1 MPDAY
6 NLSGLILRP
15 ANFDWIAMTDP
26 AANAETL
33 LQLLCR
39 LIDET
44 ISTPE
49 DLLRTLD
56 AIEFAL
62 LVTTPRGEE
71 CPVIFANQA
80 AAELT
85 GYSVEELLDRDPRF
99 LQTDDGNQGSLT
111 TLRAAVAR
119 GIDCRV
125 VVRNYRKDG
134 SLFWNEITLIPIRA
148 TDGSLKYF
156 VQLLKDVSN
165 YEKVET
171 EKQTVENT
179 LRSIL
184 SSSADAIITIDQR
197 GIIQDANA
205 ATEDIFGYSL
215 QELLGQNVSI
225 LMPSP
230 DREQH
235 DSYLRRYLE
244 TGEARVIGIGR
255 EVTARHKTGR
265 TFPAEIAIGQVPGKK
280 LFTGIVR
287 NLTERKQN
295 EEALRREHQLNENII
310 ATSRGVILILSPDG
324 TIVQYNS
331 FLEELSGWP
340 LEETRGEEWADIFL
354 PEADRE
360 PFRRRFYAAI
370 NGQTVQSFSP
380 VLLTRSGERRL
391 VEWEAVPMTS
401 RTGQIVAL
409 LCTGQDTTERQRL
422 EREVLEIAAEEQRRI
437 GQDLHDVVGQELTG
451 MAMLAET
458 LTLALRKDE
467 NRHIRIAEKI
477 SRGVSEALT
486 KIRLLSR
493 GLNPVDIDTQGLM
506 AALGATARRIREFH
520 GIDCEFQ
527 CPETV
532 PIPDNIVANQLY
544 RIVEEATTNA
554 IKHSAASRIIIR
566 LEQSDDAIELAVIDN
581 GVGIQNPRDGGL
593 GLRIMNYRANRIG
606 GILTVESAPE
616 QGTSVTCRIASGNL

>member
-1 MPDAY
+1 
-6 NLSGLILRP
+6 
-15 ANFDWIAMTDP
+15 MTDCTG
-26 AANAETL
+26 NSESH

-56 AIEFAL
+56 AVGFAL
-62 LVTTPRGEE
+62 LVTMPRDDA
-71 CPVIFANQA
+71 CPIIFANQA
-80 AAELT
+80 AVELT
-85 GYSVEELLDRDPRF
+85 GYSIEEMLNRDPRF
-99 LQTDDGNQGSLT
+99 LQGDDQSQESVVALRESIQQGT
-111 TLRAAVAR
+111 
-119 GIDCRV
+119 DCRV
-125 VVRNYRKDG
+125 VARNYRKDG

-148 TDGSLKYF
+148 ADQSLKYF

-165 YEKVET
+165 YEKIET

-184 SSSADAIITIDQR
+184 SSSADAMVTINER

-205 ATEDIFGYSL
+205 ATEEIFGYSL
-215 QELLGQNVSI
+215 EELLGENVSI

-235 DSYLRRYLE
+235 DGYLRRYLE

-255 EVTARHKTGR
+255 EVTARHKSGR

-310 ATSRGVILILSPDG
+310 ATNRGVILILSPEG
-324 TIVQYNS
+324 TVVQYNS
-331 FLEELSGWP
+331 FLEEISGWR
-340 LEETRGEEWADIFL
+340 LAETRGQDWAERFL
-354 PEADRE
+354 PEADRDQ
-360 PFRRRFYAAI
+360 FRRRFAAAI
-370 NGQTVQSFSP
+370 KGHDAPPFGP

-391 VEWEAVPMTS
+391 IEWETVPMTS
-401 RTGQIVAL
+401 RTGKVIAL
-409 LCTGQDTTERQRL
+409 LCTGQDTTERRRL
-422 EREVLEIAAEEQRRI
+422 EREVLEIAADEQRRI

-458 LTLALRKDE
+458 LTLALRKE
-467 NRHIRIAEKI
+467 QNRHLQIAEKI
-477 SRGVSEALT
+477 SRGVNEALT
-486 KIRLLSR
+486 KVRLLSR
-493 GLNPVDIDTQGLM
+493 GLNPVDIDAQGLM
-506 AALGATARRIREFH
+506 AALDSTARRIREFH
-520 GIDCEFQ
+520 GLECEFQ
-527 CPETV
+527 CPESV

-544 RIVEEATTNA
+544 RIAEEATTNA
-554 IKHSAASRIIIR
+554 IKHSQASQVVIGLSQTR
-566 LEQSDDAIELAVIDN
+566 DAIELSVKDN
-581 GVGIQNPRDGGL
+581 GIGIQSSSDSGL
-593 GLRIMNYRANRIG
+593 GLRIMNYRASRIG
-606 GILTVESAPE
+606 GILTVESDSGR
-616 QGTSVTCRIASGNL
+616 GTSVTCRIASGSL

>member
-1 MPDAY
+1 
-6 NLSGLILRP
+6 
-15 ANFDWIAMTDP
+15 MTDP

>member
-1 MPDAY
+1 MADCTG
-6 NLSGLILRP
+6 SS
-15 ANFDWIAMTDP
+15 
-26 AANAETL
+26 ESH

-56 AIEFAL
+56 AVGFAL
-62 LVTTPRGEE
+62 LVTIPRDDA
-71 CPVIFANQA
+71 CPIIFANQA
-80 AAELT
+80 AVDLT
-85 GYSVEELLDRDPRF
+85 GYPIEELLHRDPRF
-99 LQTDDGNQGSLT
+99 LQGDDQSQEAVDALRESMQQGT
-111 TLRAAVAR
+111 
-119 GIDCRV
+119 DCRV

-134 SLFWNEITLIPIRA
+134 SLFWNEITLIPIRTA
-148 TDGSLKYF
+148 DQSLKYF

-165 YEKVET
+165 YEKSET

-184 SSSADAIITIDQR
+184 SSSADAMVTIDQS

-215 QELLGQNVSI
+215 QELLGKNVSI

-235 DSYLRRYLE
+235 DGYLRRYLE

-255 EVTARHKTGR
+255 EVTARHKSGR
-265 TFPAEIAIGQVPGKK
+265 HFPAEIAIGQVPGKK

-310 ATSRGVILILSPDG
+310 ATSRGVILILSPAG
-324 TIVQYNS
+324 TVVQYNS
-331 FLEELSGWP
+331 FLEEISGWP
-340 LEETRGEEWADIFL
+340 LTETRGQDWAERFL
-354 PEADRE
+354 PEADRDQ
-360 PFRRRFYAAI
+360 FRRRFAAAI
-370 NGQTVQSFSP
+370 NGHNVPPFGP

-391 VEWEAVPMTS
+391 IEWEAVPMTS
-401 RTGQIVAL
+401 RTGKVIAL
-409 LCTGQDTTERQRL
+409 LCTGQDTTERRRL
-422 EREVLEIAAEEQRRI
+422 EREVLEIAADEQRRI

-458 LTLALRKDE
+458 LSLALRKDE
-467 NRHIRIAEKI
+467 NRHVQIAEKI
-477 SRGVSEALT
+477 SRGVNEALT
-486 KIRLLSR
+486 KVRLLSR
-493 GLNPVDIDTQGLM
+493 GLNPVDIDAQGLM
-506 AALGATARRIREFH
+506 AALESTARRIREYH
-520 GIDCEFQ
+520 GLDCEFH

-532 PIPDNIVANQLY
+532 PIPDNIIANQLY
-544 RIVEEATTNA
+544 RIAEEATTNA
-554 IKHSAASRIIIR
+554 IKHSQASQVIIGLIR
-566 LEQSDDAIELAVIDN
+566 TRDAIELSVKDN
-581 GVGIQNPRDGGL
+581 GIGIQNSSDRGL
-593 GLRIMNYRANRIG
+593 GLRIMNYRASRIG
-606 GILTVESAPE
+606 GVLTVDSDSDR
-616 QGTSVTCRIASGNL
+616 GTFVTCRIASGSL